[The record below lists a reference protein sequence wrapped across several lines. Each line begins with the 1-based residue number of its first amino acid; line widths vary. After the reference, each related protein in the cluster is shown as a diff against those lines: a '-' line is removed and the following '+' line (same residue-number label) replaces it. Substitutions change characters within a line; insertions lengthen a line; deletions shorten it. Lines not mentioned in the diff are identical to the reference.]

1 MSRTRRAPVGRDAQ
15 ESALLGAVLE
25 LAARTHWPLRYHTYD
40 SRRSRAGFPDLVLAR
55 HDRLIFAEL
64 KSAAGIVTG
73 AQQAWLDGLTRVRHL
88 DSYVWR
94 PADLQQMIPEVL
106 R

>member
-1 MSRTRRAPVGRDAQ
+1 MSRTRRAPVGRDAE

-40 SRRSRAGFPDLVLAR
+40 SRRSRPGFPDLILAR

-64 KSAAGIVTG
+64 KSAHGTVT
-73 AQQAWLDGLTRVRHL
+73 ATQQAWLDGLARIRHL
-88 DSYVWR
+88 DTYVWR
-94 PADLQQMIPEVL
+94 PADLQRMIPEIL